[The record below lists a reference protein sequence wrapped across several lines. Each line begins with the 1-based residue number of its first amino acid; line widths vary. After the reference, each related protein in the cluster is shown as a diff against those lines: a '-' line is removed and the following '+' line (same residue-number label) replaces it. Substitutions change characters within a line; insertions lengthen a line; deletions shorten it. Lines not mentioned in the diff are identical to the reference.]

1 MSRKIW
7 SAERETTVPCNCLAP
22 GSPLWEWVRSKA
34 ESRSAKDSAAS
45 PVWSGAG
52 SGADS
57 GRLSLVMMF
66 TQSLSHDSTARWWR
80 PDWACGHRL
89 GWGAKMPVHVEG
101 VQVVQSMTRRD
112 FVRVGAGAMAA
123 GAAVKATLLEPAAMT
138 AQTAA
143 GGATGRKIR
152 FVSIGTG
159 IRGCDLLR
167 SARAVPT
174 GECVGAAGLLQKRHR
189 T

>member
-1 MSRKIW
+1 MAVH
-7 SAERETTVPCNCLAP
+7 AEGNR
-22 GSPLWEWVRSKA
+22 
-34 ESRSAKDSAAS
+34 
-45 PVWSGAG
+45 
-52 SGADS
+52 
-57 GRLSLVMMF
+57 M
-66 TQSLSHDSTARWWR
+66 
-80 PDWACGHRL
+80 
-89 GWGAKMPVHVEG
+89 
-101 VQVVQSMTRRD
+101 VQSMTRRD

-174 GECVGAAGLLQKRHR
+174 GECVGAADLYETRHKVAR
-189 T
+189 